1 MEINN
6 EELAGKL
13 SARVKTSVKT
23 LKILVG
29 VAMAVLLAAGVYGIL
44 ALTVIDDKQTIMIGF
59 IVLISCLV
67 LTAVAVISVLVYA
80 YYNLNK
86 LKKLK

>member
-13 SARVKTSVKT
+13 SARVKTSVKI

-29 VAMAVLLAAGVYGIL
+29 VAMAVLLAAGVYGIF

-67 LTAVAVISVLVYA
+67 LTAVAVISVLAYA

>member
-6 EELAGKL
+6 EQLAEKL
-13 SARVKTSVKT
+13 SARVKTSVKV

-29 VAMAVLLAAGVYGIL
+29 VALAVLLAAGVYGIL

-67 LTAVAVISVLVYA
+67 LTALAVISVLVYA

>member
-6 EELAGKL
+6 EQLAEKL
-13 SARVKTSVKT
+13 SARVKTSVKV

-29 VAMAVLLAAGVYGIL
+29 VALAVLLAAGVYGIL
-44 ALTVIDDKQTIMIGF
+44 ALTVIDDKQRIMIGF

-67 LTAVAVISVLVYA
+67 LTALAVISVLVYA